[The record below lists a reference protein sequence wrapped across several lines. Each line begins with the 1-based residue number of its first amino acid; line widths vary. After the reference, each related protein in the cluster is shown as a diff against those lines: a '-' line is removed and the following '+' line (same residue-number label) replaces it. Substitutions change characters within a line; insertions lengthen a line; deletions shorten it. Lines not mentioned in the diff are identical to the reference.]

1 MAQVFVRDNENL
13 EAAIK
18 RFGRKVDD
26 EKILKE
32 WRDRQYFVKPSM
44 QRREKVKAALR
55 KQDQRNARNRQMLKN
70 MDRK

>member
-18 RFGRKVDD
+18 RFGRKVDE

-32 WRDRQYFVKPSM
+32 WRDRQYFVKPSSE
-44 QRREKVKAALR
+44 RREKTKQALR
-55 KQDQRNARNRQMLKN
+55 KQEIRNLRNKQMLKN
-70 MDRK
+70 FDRK